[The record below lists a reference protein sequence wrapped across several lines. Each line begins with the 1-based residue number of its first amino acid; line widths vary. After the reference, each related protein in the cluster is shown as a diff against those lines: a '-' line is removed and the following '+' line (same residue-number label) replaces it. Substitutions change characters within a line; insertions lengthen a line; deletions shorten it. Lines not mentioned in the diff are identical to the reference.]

1 MKFFVKSQWW
11 ALLLLGVVMIVPAS
25 AKDAPVDGAA
35 KSLEDTYTVWKS
47 SDFLNFIVDKK
58 VDFGQYKKIIIF
70 PLKYDDL
77 QISKKAKRKISR
89 NWKDFAT
96 KNMPAIAESFT
107 TIATRRF
114 SGSDSFALTKTGGE
128 GVLVAQFIM
137 VEVMPHSYLDAS
149 LGTVGKESVETVA
162 TLTYKVALV
171 DSKTHALV
179 AMIDD
184 DLLIAPRVG
193 TINDR
198 VMHTRAWRR
207 AFVDVLDRLHETL
220 ILLSSESPLGEKQ

>member
-1 MKFFVKSQWW
+1 MKILIKAQWLACF
-11 ALLLLGVVMIVPAS
+11 ALFCVVLSTAAS
-25 AKDAPVDGAA
+25 AQAAEKDN
-35 KSLEDTYTVWKS
+35 KSLEETYTVWKNGG
-47 SDFLNFIVDKK
+47 FLNFIVDKK
-58 VDFGQYKKIIIF
+58 VNFGQYKKIIVF

-77 QISKKAKRKISR
+77 QISKKAKKRIAR
-89 NWKDFAT
+89 NWSDFAEDD
-96 KNMPAIAESFT
+96 MPAIAESFT
-107 TIATRRF
+107 KIAKREF
-114 SGSDSFALTKTGGE
+114 SGSDSFALTETGGE

-137 VEVMPHSYLDAS
+137 AEIMPHSYRDAS
-149 LGTVGKESVETVA
+149 LGTVGKESVEIVA

-184 DLLIAPRVG
+184 DILVAPRIG

-207 AFVDVLDRLHETL
+207 AFDDVLDRFHEKL
-220 ILLSSESPLGEKQ
+220 ILLASESPLSS